1 MDKQCQGSTQSI
13 SLNAW
18 CLFLKNPDDPAGGQA
33 TPAHSPNLN
42 QPLVLQQQL
51 NDSSVIISALK
62 TYLVSG

>member
-1 MDKQCQGSTQSI
+1 MILLVARQP
-13 SLNAW
+13 L
-18 CLFLKNPDDPAGGQA
+18 P
-33 TPAHSPNLN
+33 TPPNLN